1 VRRKEIMN
9 NNIIWKGM
17 EAAIK
22 RTLASALPK
31 AE

>member
-1 VRRKEIMN
+1 VRRKETMN

-22 RTLASALPK
+22 RASASALPK